1 MLSQMQFN
9 IQYED
14 ALDLPSGEVVNVFE
28 KLSFIRII
36 EVVEESPIMLFSAIL
51 LKNKTIGDIN
61 AIPAMELKEVLSS
74 NGREVLFSTR
84 MSGPI
89 ARLIVSQNDA
99 WPIAPI
105 LIESKQLI
113 LSMQG
118 TPQGLSA
125 FLNQVKQLIGPRFSL
140 IVNKSYQGEW
150 LTAPNMSPRRK
161 QVLETAIHM
170 GYYDHPRQCKQQD
183 IAHQMNRKQGTIA
196 EHLLL
201 AEGNILK
208 AWYEQSR
215 TSE

>member
-9 IQYED
+9 IQHED

-61 AIPAMELKEVLSS
+61 AVPAMELKEVLFS

-125 FLNQVKQLIGPRFSL
+125 FLNKVKQLIGPRFSL
-140 IVNKSYQGEW
+140 TVNKSYQGEW

-183 IAHQMNRKQGTIA
+183 IANQMNRKQGTIA

>member
-9 IQYED
+9 IQHED

-61 AIPAMELKEVLSS
+61 AVPAMELKEVLFS

-183 IAHQMNRKQGTIA
+183 IANQMNRKQGTIA

>member
-14 ALDLPSGEVVNVFE
+14 ALELPSGELVNVFD
-28 KLSFIRII
+28 KLTFIRII
-36 EVVEESPIMLFSAIL
+36 EVLDQSPVMLFSATLTKHNSIEDV
-51 LKNKTIGDIN
+51 NR
-61 AIPAMELKEVLSS
+61 IPAMELQEVLSS
-74 NGREVLFSTR
+74 NGRDVLFSAR

-89 ARLIVSQNDA
+89 ARMLVSEKDA

-105 LIESKQLI
+105 LIESKQLV

-118 TPQGLSA
+118 TSQGLSR
-125 FLNQVKQLIGPRFSL
+125 FLNQVKQLIGQRYSL
-140 IVNKSYQGEW
+140 TVNKSYQGEW

-183 IAHQMNRKQGTIA
+183 IATQMNRKQGTIA

-215 TSE
+215 SSD

>member
-9 IQYED
+9 IQHED

-61 AIPAMELKEVLSS
+61 AVPAMELKEVLFS

-161 QVLETAIHM
+161 QVLETAINM

-183 IAHQMNRKQGTIA
+183 IANQMNRKQGTIA

>member
-74 NGREVLFSTR
+74 SGREVLFSTR